1 MPFWLKLLATRS
13 ENYFSQP
20 TLERRLSNTVS
31 WSHLDLR
38 GSTWSYTCTSA
49 IVDTGYQSRQESL
62 RICALAVAVVE
73 AQSPSRLSFIVT
85 GVASCSRPA
94 CDRIGPS
101 WGGVFEISS
110 IVEGSGPIIVLVAI
124 DPVADFPF
132 NCRFYGRVFA
142 VHATSSV
149 TKRSVVLEEVPIC
162 VCPKS

>member
-13 ENYFSQP
+13 ENFFSQP

-73 AQSPSRLSFIVT
+73 AQSLSRLPSIII
-85 GVASCSRPA
+85 GVASCSRPTCETYHTPLA
-94 CDRIGPS
+94 VLALAQLVGCLTDVLDPAQRLTESLSWLNAPS
-101 WGGVFEISS
+101 ASS
-110 IVEGSGPIIVLVAI
+110 CLPPCHAWQPKKPWKILKELV
-124 DPVADFPF
+124 
-132 NCRFYGRVFA
+132 
-142 VHATSSV
+142 T
-149 TKRSVVLEEVPIC
+149 
-162 VCPKS
+162 

>member
-1 MPFWLKLLATRS
+1 M
-13 ENYFSQP
+13 
-20 TLERRLSNTVS
+20 SNTVS

-62 RICALAVAVVE
+62 RICALVVTVVE
-73 AQSPSRLSFIVT
+73 AQSPSKLSFIT
-85 GVASCSRPA
+85 IGVDSCSRLA
-94 CDRIGPS
+94 YDRIGPF
-101 WGGVFEISS
+101 WGGVFGISS
-110 IVEGSGPIIVLVAI
+110 IIEGSGPIIALIAI
-124 DPVADFPF
+124 DPFADFPF

-162 VCPKS
+162 VCPRS